1 LTVDGVAYAQSPNA
15 GNPVGANWL
24 WAWAM
29 AVPSGSANSE
39 AAHAFIE
46 WATSKAYI
54 QAVANHPDFGWGS
67 VPTGTRASTYAY
79 PEFQAVAGFAAAEMS
94 AIESA
99 APAATDV
106 KPYVGVQFAAIP
118 EFPEV
123 GSAVA
128 QEIAAALSGA
138 KTVGEALAASQ
149 AAATAIMAE
158 AGYF

>member
-1 LTVDGVAYAQSPNA
+1 
-15 GNPVGANWL
+15 
-24 WAWAM
+24 M
-29 AVPSGSANSE
+29 A
-39 AAHAFIE
+39 
-46 WATSKAYI
+46 
-54 QAVANHPDFGWGS
+54 
-67 VPTGTRASTYAY
+67 
-79 PEFQAVAGFAAAEMS
+79 

-99 APAATDV
+99 APAATSM

-138 KTVGEALAASQ
+138 KTVEEALAASQ

>member
-1 LTVDGVAYAQSPNA
+1 
-15 GNPVGANWL
+15 
-24 WAWAM
+24 M
-29 AVPSGSANSE
+29 A
-39 AAHAFIE
+39 
-46 WATSKAYI
+46 
-54 QAVANHPDFGWGS
+54 
-67 VPTGTRASTYAY
+67 
-79 PEFQAVAGFAAAEMS
+79 

-138 KTVGEALAASQ
+138 KTVEEALAASQ